1 MRNSLRPLFVPVLAA
16 FQFLFSLPCASAQS
30 DCSAFISQLP
40 AGFIKGYVSVPENWG
55 DPGGRKINV
64 FYYGSRKAGEDRPAV
79 LFFNG
84 GPSSD
89 SHGSYETLG
98 SDPRSEKFDFVFI
111 DQRGTGCSDPYPAGA
126 GFEAAKRLAGYTSRA
141 IVKDAEEIRKT
152 VFGPD
157 KKWSVFGQSYGGM
170 IVHRYIAVAPQAIA
184 AAYSHGYAVMTDQ
197 VEWMKYRILSQ
208 NRVAENYFRQ
218 YPRDRAALDALRSQ
232 IPAGKCFED
241 EGSRVCGPAL
251 LDALRHPLG
260 FQDSW
265 EGMHWWIENLAQDS
279 ALNDNMLEGFSR
291 FYVTDFTQSRLASS
305 VINRVEINKGS
316 SDIEECAEAVRRLK
330 RSGDDPDKWPINECR
345 IIAAVENKA
354 LDPVIASISET
365 DPLTLDDVRSSL
377 ERNPSLRLFLYAGQ
391 KDTFVPVET
400 FKEEVSRL
408 GGLVEYRLF
417 QASGHEG
424 YHTEGQVWEDLSAG
438 ARGGSRRI

>member
-1 MRNSLRPLFVPVLAA
+1 MRNSLRLLFVPALAV
-16 FQFLFSLPCASAQS
+16 FQFLLSFSSVSAEP

-40 AGFIKGYVSVPENWG
+40 AGAIKGYVSVPEDWS
-55 DPGGRKINV
+55 DPKGRKINV
-64 FYYGSRKAGEDRPAV
+64 FYYGSRKAGEERPAV
-79 LFFNG
+79 VFFNG

-89 SHGSYETLG
+89 SHGSYETLR
-98 SDPRSEKFDFVFI
+98 SDIRSEKFDFIFI
-111 DQRGTGCSDPYPAGA
+111 DQRGTGCSDPYPAGT
-126 GFEAAKRLAGYTSRA
+126 GFETAGRLANYTSRA
-141 IVKDAEEIRKT
+141 IVNDAEEIRKT
-152 VFGPD
+152 VLGPD

-170 IVHRYIAVAPQAIA
+170 IVHRYVAVAPKSIE

-197 VEWMKYRILSQ
+197 VEWMKLRILSQ
-208 NRVAENYFRQ
+208 SRVAENYFRQ

-241 EGSRVCGPAL
+241 EGSRICGPAL

-279 ALNDNMLEGFSR
+279 VLNDNMLEGFSR
-291 FYVTDFTQSRLASS
+291 FYVTDFTQSKLASS

-330 RSGDDPDKWPINECR
+330 KSGDDPDKWPINECR
-345 IIAAVENKA
+345 IIAAVENMA
-354 LDPVIASISET
+354 LDPVIASVDKI
-365 DPLTLDDVRSSL
+365 DPLRLEDVRSSL
-377 ERNPSLRLFLYAGQ
+377 EQNPALRLFLYAGQ

-400 FKEEVSRL
+400 FKEEVSSL
-408 GGLVEYRLF
+408 GVLVEYKLF
-417 QASGHEG
+417 GSSGHEG